1 MSTRGRNWSGESK
14 SICQAW
20 ECLHLCSP
28 IKTATGKISKSDSER
43 ECSDTNETPP
53 LNEHSILALETFI
66 NFDKI
71 HQLQMLNSPDP
82 QLRSNSDNVEHE
94 TNLSNVPN
102 MLLTTNLVLRQNYVL
117 VDLKRSK
124 TIDLIVPHVPGKD

>member
-1 MSTRGRNWSGESK
+1 MWTRGCNWSGEST

-20 ECLHLCSP
+20 VRLHLCSP
-28 IKTATGKISKSDSER
+28 MKTATSKISKSDSER

-53 LNEHSILALETFI
+53 LNEHSILGSEKFI

-71 HQLQMLNSPDP
+71 HQLQILNSADP

-102 MLLTTNLVLRQNYVL
+102 MLLTTNLVLRQNCVL
-117 VDLKRSK
+117 VDLRRSK